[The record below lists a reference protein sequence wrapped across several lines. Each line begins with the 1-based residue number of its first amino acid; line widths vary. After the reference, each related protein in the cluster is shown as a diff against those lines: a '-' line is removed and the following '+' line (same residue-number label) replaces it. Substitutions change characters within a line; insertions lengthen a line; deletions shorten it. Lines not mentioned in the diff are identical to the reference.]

1 MLVTVIFDYSKQMFA
16 PYAWHTLSHHPLY
29 IFYAVRRW
37 ILIVTKSHLAQNL
50 PAAALA
56 AGIKTDP
63 NYHNSSLTP
72 QKNY

>member
-1 MLVTVIFDYSKQMFA
+1 MLVTVIFDYSK
-16 PYAWHTLSHHPLY
+16 LSHHPLY

-63 NYHNSSLTP
+63 SHHNSSLTP